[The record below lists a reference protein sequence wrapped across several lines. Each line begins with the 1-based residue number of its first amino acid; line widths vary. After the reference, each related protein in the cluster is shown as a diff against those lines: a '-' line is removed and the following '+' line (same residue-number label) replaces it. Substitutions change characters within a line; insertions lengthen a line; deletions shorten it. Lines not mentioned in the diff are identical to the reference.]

1 MKIVILGAG
10 KTGAYVARVLSQEEH
25 DVILI
30 DRDAKTLEQAS
41 RECDVAT
48 LHASSPQYKFFDDLM
63 ENHPDLFF
71 AATGHD
77 ETNLVA
83 CSIAKNLGFPKT
95 IARIKERVLIN
106 QSRMDL
112 GRLFFVDHF
121 IGAEMLSAQ
130 DLFNTIVHAGDIAV
144 EHFAHGSIQMRTLIV
159 PEKWNKN
166 EIAIKELAF
175 PGDLII
181 GLIRRKSEGQEEILF
196 PRGCDYILSG
206 DEITI
211 IGEAKVMHRVHEFF
225 HAPDHRIRSVILA
238 GGTSITSH
246 LVHYL
251 LQQKIAVRIID
262 PDQKRCEE
270 LAEIHEEAT
279 IINRDARDLQLLRS
293 ERVQDADALVS
304 CTHDEGKN
312 LLIAA
317 MAKQLGCAK
326 PIALMSDA
334 ANRPIFEKAG
344 VIPAL
349 SERINVANRIL
360 AILHEETILSVAS
373 LSCDVAKIIE
383 LKVAPS
389 SPLVGIPL
397 ADLQGQLPKNFLIAV
412 IQSRGRV
419 MIGKGNR
426 ILSPND
432 TVIAICHPHQIPK
445 LPELFH

>member
-25 DVILI
+25 DVVLI
-30 DRDAKTLEQAS
+30 DQDMKTLEQAS

-48 LHASSPQYKFFDDLM
+48 LHASSPQYRLFDDLM

-95 IARIKERVLIN
+95 IARVKGREFLN
-106 QSRMDL
+106 QSRLDF

-121 IGAEMLSAQ
+121 IGPEVLAAQ
-130 DLFNTIVHAGDIAV
+130 DLFNAIVHAGDIAV
-144 EHFAHGSIQMRTLIV
+144 EHFAHGAIQMRTLLI
-159 PEKWNKN
+159 PEKWGKRDVP
-166 EIAIKELAF
+166 IRELSF

-181 GLIRRKSEGQEEILF
+181 GLIRRKTEEKEEILF
-196 PRGCDYILSG
+196 PHGSDFLLPG
-206 DEITI
+206 DEVTI
-211 IGEAKVMHRVHEFF
+211 IGEAKIMHRVHDFF
-225 HAPDHRIRSVILA
+225 HAPDHKIRSVILA
-238 GGTSITSH
+238 GGTSVASH
-246 LVHYL
+246 LAHFL
-251 LQQKIAVRIID
+251 IQQKIAVRILD
-262 PDQKRCEE
+262 SDQKRCEE

-279 IINRDARDLQLLRS
+279 IINRDARDLQLLKS
-293 ERVQDADALVS
+293 EQVQYADALVS

-312 LLIAA
+312 LLIGALA
-317 MAKQLGCAK
+317 RQLGCPK
-326 PIALMSDA
+326 PIALMSDS
-334 ANRPIFEKAG
+334 ANSPIFEKAG

-360 AILHEETILSVAS
+360 SILHEETILSIAS
-373 LSCDVAKIIE
+373 LSCDVAKIVE
-383 LKVAPS
+383 LKVAAS
-389 SPLVGIPL
+389 SSLVGIPI
-397 ADLQGQLPKNFLIAV
+397 ADLQGRLPKDFLIAV

-419 MIGKGNR
+419 MVGKGNR
-426 ILSPND
+426 ILSPDD
-432 TVIAICHPHQIPK
+432 TVIAICHPHQIPQ